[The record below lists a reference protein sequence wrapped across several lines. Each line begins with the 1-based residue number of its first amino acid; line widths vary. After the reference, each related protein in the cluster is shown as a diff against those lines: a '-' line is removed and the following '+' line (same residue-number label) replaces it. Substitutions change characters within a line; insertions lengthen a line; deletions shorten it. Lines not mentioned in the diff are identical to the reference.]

1 MHVAPPSAV
10 ESAPAAG
17 ESASFELRPRHPA
30 LRRALGLAV
39 ALAVLYAVWHGYR
52 NPDFLLDLA
61 AFRLC

>member
-17 ESASFELRPRHPA
+17 EPASFAPRPRHA
-30 LRRALGLAV
+30 LRLALGVAV
-39 ALAVLYAVWHGYR
+39 ALAVLYAVWQGYR